1 MRRIRVIPTLLM
13 EGGGLVKTVRFKE
26 RKYVGDPINTVK
38 ILNDKEVDE
47 LVLLDIGATREGKSP
62 DIARITEVAGEC
74 FMPLAYGGGIT
85 KLSQIK
91 DILNAGVE
99 KVILNT
105 AFIKTPELVNEAASI
120 YGSQSIVV
128 AIDVKKSLFG
138 GYRVMISGGK
148 KKTSLEP
155 VSAAK
160 LAVEKGAGEI
170 LINCI
175 DQDGLM
181 AGYDTELIRSIAEAV
196 PVPVIAC
203 GGAGKVEDFVTAVKE
218 GKASAVA
225 AGAFFVFKGPHRAVL
240 A

>member
-148 KKTSLEP
+148 QAWSQFRLQNWPLK
-155 VSAAK
+155 
-160 LAVEKGAGEI
+160 
-170 LINCI
+170 
-175 DQDGLM
+175 
-181 AGYDTELIRSIAEAV
+181 RV
-196 PVPVIAC
+196 PV
-203 GGAGKVEDFVTAVKE
+203 K
-218 GKASAVA
+218 S
-225 AGAFFVFKGPHRAVL
+225 L
-240 A
+240 